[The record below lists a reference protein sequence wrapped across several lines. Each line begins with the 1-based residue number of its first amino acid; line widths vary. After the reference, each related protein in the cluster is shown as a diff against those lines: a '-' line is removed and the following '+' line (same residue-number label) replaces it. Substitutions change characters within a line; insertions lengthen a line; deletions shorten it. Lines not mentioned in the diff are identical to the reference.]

1 MEREQAGI
9 REQLIRID
17 GAPCATK
24 AARTVRRGGKSVLTT
39 ISGDMAKAAD
49 YLSQSGVEPCH
60 RKPCSP

>member
-1 MEREQAGI
+1 MQ
-9 REQLIRID
+9 QLIRID

-49 YLSQSGVEPCH
+49 YLSQCGLEQGIAEQGAKDCYPLLL
-60 RKPCSP
+60 